1 MSIAFSYAEHAFS
14 KSSSRLSVIAR
25 YMYDDGTAP
34 AERARWPGRID
45 GGGDGQAARLA
56 RLAGGTHSPA

>member
-25 YMYDDGTAP
+25 YMYDDGKSGF
-34 AERARWPGRID
+34 RLID
-45 GGGDGQAARLA
+45 VEKK
-56 RLAGGTHSPA
+56 